1 MGCLVSNPTRLEKF
15 AGEPLQYK
23 PSISNDTTSIFVS
36 KNNTLWK
43 VCKGDP
49 VVIRQTFMN
58 NYRVKRLSI
67 SPTIVCPKTIFKLSD
82 GEIAISMHN
91 YPSDLFSLTLTS
103 FDLQRVFKGLSDIAR
118 ALQFLHARG
127 LAHRDIKPENI
138 VVDKEYFRLIDFDF
152 TSPVTEFILCG
163 TKDYMYPG
171 SNTQDWEL
179 PDRSRRFD
187 IYAFGRTVLFVLYC
201 AASHGMIEH
210 EELITKLH
218 SNNAIIQSIE
228 NPFSGTVADWFDIVL
243 ACCSETPTLKTFPAA
258 DKTVDATEVVYAD
271 DIVA

>member
-1 MGCLVSNPTRLEKF
+1 MGCHVSNPTRLEKF

-91 YPSDLFSLTLTS
+91 YPSDLFSLTLTY

-118 ALQFLHARG
+118 AIQFLHARG

-171 SNTQDWEL
+171 SNTQDWKS

-210 EELITKLH
+210 EELIAKLH

-228 NPFSGTVADWFDIVL
+228 NPFSGAVADWFDIVL
-243 ACCSETPTLKTFPAA
+243 ACCSEKPTLETFPAA